1 MGRAHLPHSLLRAYN
16 NVVRLARV
24 CQNRCH
30 YWTCTLRF
38 CLSDIAA
45 CQVHPYTG
53 CVCVLSGINRLV
65 IYFCIQVVPYQLVR
79 LLFLFSVRVFFYIH
93 WRFTGQQGKGEVHVL
108 LLSTNSTRSRTFSH
122 LFGTLHMR
130 WLPCIFNRIAC
141 NCQATQ
147 WLIDW

>member
-1 MGRAHLPHSLLRAYN
+1 MYLKSNCKAMGRAHLPHSLLRAYN

-45 CQVHPYTG
+45 YQVHPYTG

-65 IYFCIQVVPYQLVR
+65 IYFYIQVVPYQLVR

-93 WRFTGQQGKGEVHVL
+93 WRFTGQQGKGEGPCFIPIYQFYPL
-108 LLSTNSTRSRTFSH
+108 TNIQSF
-122 LFGTLHMR
+122 
-130 WLPCIFNRIAC
+130 IC
-141 NCQATQ
+141 NFAYEMTTMYF
-147 WLIDW
+147 